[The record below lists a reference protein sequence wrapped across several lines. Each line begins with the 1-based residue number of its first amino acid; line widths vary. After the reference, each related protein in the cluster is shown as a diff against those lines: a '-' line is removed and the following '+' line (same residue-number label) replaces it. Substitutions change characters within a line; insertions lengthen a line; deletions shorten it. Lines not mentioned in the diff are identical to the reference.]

1 MKQANANGH
10 GTSSLALIDG
20 EDDGM
25 KQANANG
32 HGTESAKASSAK
44 VGEDAASVDR
54 SGPVDCDGPEKC

>member
-1 MKQANANGH
+1 M
-10 GTSSLALIDG
+10 DG